1 MIKLPFHS
9 DFSPKYAQLPLR
21 NNSPLKQ
28 NSPYGLSLLLFFIS
42 SFLPLNGIAI
52 EPLYQVEN
60 LRTVLDVAS
69 SHASSWLNIL
79 PQYFLIHLSL
89 LLSYISALFGLLIF
103 LTFNCHSP
111 VIFPYTHICRSY
123 YSIQYNVQILNLLLF
138 WLNWLFFFLR
148 IYSLNW
154 FLPAVE
160 MFSVFFFHL
169 HFILCHISWKW
180 TQFL

>member
-89 LLSYISALFGLLIF
+89 LLSYISTLFGLLIF

-138 WLNWLFFFLR
+138 WLNWLFFFKNIFTELVGV
-148 IYSLNW
+148 
-154 FLPAVE
+154 FLCL
-160 MFSVFFFHL
+160 VFRD
-169 HFILCHISWKW
+169 C
-180 TQFL
+180 